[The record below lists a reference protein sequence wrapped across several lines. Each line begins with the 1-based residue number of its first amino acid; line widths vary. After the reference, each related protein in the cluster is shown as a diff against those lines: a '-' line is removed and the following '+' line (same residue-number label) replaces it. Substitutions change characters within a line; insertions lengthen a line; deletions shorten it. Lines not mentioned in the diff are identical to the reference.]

1 MEAGKGSSR
10 TIQPCEIIE
19 IEDDPM
25 DPVPGP
31 SVPIPSQQAQTSQRV
46 CNDKGVEVK
55 MNTQSTQTSEATVL
69 LATGKGSPG
78 APSAPRKPS
87 LQVSI
92 LPPEGQSAGAIL
104 TIRTPIEIN
113 DGPAGCTT
121 GQSSTAPPPA
131 PMQAT
136 IRSTGTSTEAG
147 GASASSATPTAPK
160 QQTAWQRAVNA
171 ISIDG
176 VVDFT
181 SLMQEIQPYVNRL
194 PTIKKLMIYKKML
207 EMVQQEYVNEV
218 KKQCP
223 NTRTDR
229 P

>member
-1 MEAGKGSSR
+1 MDYKSGNRGQVGR
-10 TIQPCEIIE
+10 DDWIE
-19 IEDDPM
+19 Y
-25 DPVPGP
+25 
-31 SVPIPSQQAQTSQRV
+31 T
-46 CNDKGVEVK
+46 
-55 MNTQSTQTSEATVL
+55 
-69 LATGKGSPG
+69 
-78 APSAPRKPS
+78 
-87 LQVSI
+87 
-92 LPPEGQSAGAIL
+92 
-104 TIRTPIEIN
+104 
-113 DGPAGCTT
+113 
-121 GQSSTAPPPA
+121 
-131 PMQAT
+131 
-136 IRSTGTSTEAG
+136 
-147 GASASSATPTAPK
+147 SSATPTAPK

-194 PTIKKLMIYKKML
+194 PTIKKLMIYKKVL